1 MAGIDERPFGADRQQ
16 HLGSVRDDVVPLGA
30 VDL

>member
-1 MAGIDERPFGADRQQ
+1 MAGIDERPFGAEHQQ
-16 HLGSVRDDVVPLGA
+16 HLGSVRGDVVSLGA